1 MKMKIQAKTLPFN
14 CLPSSH
20 RSHTQITL
28 ILAALLL
35 LSLLACQ
42 SQEDEFAL
50 YLKAHSKPHQVYETH
65 AIEKAIAVE
74 TVTLPA
80 IISIPPEKQK
90 WLHLPMDGQILN
102 WQIKQG
108 DLIKTGAT
116 LAELRLSEMLDLEA
130 NLKQIQNQINQQTQY
145 VELIKRQRKSGVA
158 DERQLQEAQ
167 LTLASLQNQSNA
179 LNQQKSGRN
188 RLGIK
193 GGGQQWTWSSPYSG
207 RVSEISC
214 ASGAMLSP
222 QDRCVRLVDENSL
235 WIETQLPQRLVDQ
248 LDALYQAQF
257 WPKSSNQSIDLEF
270 MRRAVEINQ
279 GQGTI
284 TVYFKPKDQSQ
295 AIHLLSN
302 QGGKVRIDI
311 KAPDDT
317 YELPRQALTLIDGV
331 PCVFVEDEAQAQ
343 TQAQTQAQSQAQETQ
358 LNSKN
363 DLPPLKL
370 VQVDLVGEIDQKIIV
385 HSKQLQSG
393 MKVFDRGVF
402 SIKTHY
408 LLHREDAP

>member
-1 MKMKIQAKTLPFN
+1 MNFKSTYTPSFYRLIPKLSISFIISSTLLF
-14 CLPSSH
+14 
-20 RSHTQITL
+20 
-28 ILAALLL
+28 
-35 LSLLACQ
+35 ACQ
-42 SQEDEFAL
+42 SKEDEFAL
-50 YLKAHSKPHQVYETH
+50 YLKEHSKAHKIYETH

-74 TVTLPA
+74 SVTLPA

-108 DLIKTGAT
+108 DLIKTGTT

-130 NLKQIQNQINQQTQY
+130 NLKQIQQQIIQQTQY

-179 LNQQKSGRN
+179 LTQQKSGRN

-193 GGGQQWTWSSPYSG
+193 GGGQQWTWSSPYAG

-257 WPKSSNQSIDLEF
+257 WPKGSQKSIDLEF

-284 TVYFKPKDQSQ
+284 TVYFRPKDQSQ

-317 YELPRQALTLIDGV
+317 YELPKQALTLIDGM
-331 PCVFVEDEAQAQ
+331 PSVFVEDQKQIQNQNPNEAI
-343 TQAQTQAQSQAQETQ
+343 TT
-358 LNSKN
+358 KN
-363 DLPPLKL
+363 DLPPIELI
-370 VQVDLVGEIDQKIIV
+370 QVDLVGEIDQKIIV
-385 HSKQLQSG
+385 HSKQLQAG